1 MASTAISEVRICN
14 MAMSMI
20 GASSKIET
28 LTEDTAE
35 AQECNLWYTYSR
47 KQALAANDW
56 SFARRR
62 LTLATHND
70 DPPSGI
76 WAYRY
81 QYPSDCVVLR
91 NLQNPSGVAA
101 IACLNDNFTTFD
113 AVPFEVETASSQTD
127 LSILTDLDEAVAVYT
142 FDLTEVL
149 LFSEFF
155 VQMLAAALAANTA
168 FTLTGQSELEDKMVQ
183 RFQLMS
189 RAARASDA
197 NEAVGKPPR
206 DVDYIRARA

>member
-1 MASTAISEVRICN
+1 M
-14 MAMSMI
+14 
-20 GASSKIET
+20 
-28 LTEDTAE
+28 
-35 AQECNLWYTYSR
+35 
-47 KQALAANDW
+47 
-56 SFARRR
+56 
-62 LTLATHND
+62 
-70 DPPSGI
+70 
-76 WAYRY
+76 
-81 QYPSDCVVLR
+81 
-91 NLQNPSGVAA
+91 
-101 IACLNDNFTTFD
+101 
-113 AVPFEVETASSQTD
+113 PFEVATASDQTD

-155 VQMLAAALAANTA
+155 VQMLAAALAATTA

-197 NEAVGKPPR
+197 NEAVSKPPR